1 VGRNDRQLFWGQ
13 TRQTT
18 VYGGRKMFIG
28 AYCLLRRCRAV
39 ALSFS
44 SASTPFTALLLI
56 TLLPFPPRRTS
67 RYRKGMILARP
78 SYQGLRG

>member
-1 VGRNDRQLFWGQ
+1 MGRNDRQLFWGQ

-39 ALSFS
+39 ALSFHPVHCF
-44 SASTPFTALLLI
+44 AFNNPP
-56 TLLPFPPRRTS
+56 PFPSKENQQIPERDDLGPPVVPGS
-67 RYRKGMILARP
+67 QGM
-78 SYQGLRG
+78 SS